1 MEIKISG
8 IQCDNPSCDYE
19 ELDND
24 WGNTA
29 EEVLATSES
38 YLNQPCPK
46 CGESLL
52 TPADHEAVKML
63 FSLKNLAT
71 QTEELL
77 YDGQPVPEED
87 KVKVN
92 LSMNGS
98 GQINPIIIK

>member
-19 ELDND
+19 ELGND

-29 EEVLATSES
+29 EEVLSTSES

-52 TPADHEAVKML
+52 TPADHEAVKMM
-63 FSLKNLAT
+63 FSLQPLAN
-71 QTEELL
+71 ELENVM
-77 YDGQPVPEED
+77 YNGEPVPEED
-87 KVKVN
+87 MMKVN
-92 LSMNGS
+92 LGLNGS